1 MLTSKPWYDC
11 HVTAMKPG
19 EAADS
24 CFLIVWFKAKWSLE
38 ACTEA
43 CMKTCMKACGVG
55 QSGAGN
61 PLNSSDLFITSL
73 MPAFL
78 PVGSCWAEWL
88 QYPNP
93 TSMCV
98 TSDLCL
104 SFLIDNWG
112 GACVSHVTLGVMHWL
127 IKFSRGTDGK
137 FCTII
142 VAFYYFMILPLRKW

>member
-78 PVGSCWAEWL
+78 PVGSCWAE
-88 QYPNP
+88 
-93 TSMCV
+93 
-98 TSDLCL
+98 
-104 SFLIDNWG
+104 
-112 GACVSHVTLGVMHWL
+112 
-127 IKFSRGTDGK
+127 
-137 FCTII
+137 
-142 VAFYYFMILPLRKW
+142 